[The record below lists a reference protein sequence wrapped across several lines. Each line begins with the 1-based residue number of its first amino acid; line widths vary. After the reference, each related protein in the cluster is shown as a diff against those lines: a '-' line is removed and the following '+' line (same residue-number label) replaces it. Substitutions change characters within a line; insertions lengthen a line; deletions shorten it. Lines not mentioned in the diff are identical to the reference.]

1 MLHRARHGWVEV
13 VAGVMFSGKS
23 EELIRRVR
31 RTLIA
36 GRRVQLFKSHLD
48 DRYGGQ
54 FSISSHDGRQIDAE
68 PVSNSVQVAEKV
80 RPATQVVA
88 IDEAQFLDDG
98 ICEVADALA
107 DAGMRVIV
115 AGTDMDFRGEP
126 FGPMGLLLAR
136 AERIDKLH
144 AICVVCG
151 DPATR
156 NQRLIDGKPA
166 PAEGPTIQVGG
177 AETYEARCRRCHEV
191 PKRTRAQA
199 ELLLGRGAASRCLI
213 VAVLA
218 IAGFGCREDSQ
229 NTRNPDVPAD
239 SATVF
244 LSDSASVD
252 IVRISNLQA
261 VDLPQVERRL
271 IYSTAADLEFDHVV
285 GAVFLPDSSLVV
297 ADRGS
302 SQQSGQSLA
311 LFEPRPPLPPGLQR
325 GPLFLVLG
333 DDSWEVVDTLGRWVG
348 KERHLT
354 RESGEIVVG
363 FGATALF
370 DGRGLHTVVGTND
383 SLDVTLYQG
392 LAPLTRIRGGH
403 SPRQVTAQEKEAW
416 TDLYLATASGR
427 S

>member
-31 RTLIA
+31 RALIA

-48 DRYGGQ
+48 NRYGGQ

-68 PVSNSVQVAEKV
+68 PVSNSVQLAEKA

-177 AETYEARCRRCHEV
+177 AESYEARCRRCHEV
-191 PKRTRAQA
+191 PERDRAQK
-199 ELLLGRGAASRCLI
+199 ELLPGRA
-213 VAVLA
+213 
-218 IAGFGCREDSQ
+218 
-229 NTRNPDVPAD
+229 
-239 SATVF
+239 
-244 LSDSASVD
+244 
-252 IVRISNLQA
+252 
-261 VDLPQVERRL
+261 ER
-271 IYSTAADLEFDHVV
+271 
-285 GAVFLPDSSLVV
+285 G
-297 ADRGS
+297 
-302 SQQSGQSLA
+302 
-311 LFEPRPPLPPGLQR
+311 
-325 GPLFLVLG
+325 
-333 DDSWEVVDTLGRWVG
+333 WEGR
-348 KERHLT
+348 
-354 RESGEIVVG
+354 
-363 FGATALF
+363 
-370 DGRGLHTVVGTND
+370 
-383 SLDVTLYQG
+383 
-392 LAPLTRIRGGH
+392 
-403 SPRQVTAQEKEAW
+403 
-416 TDLYLATASGR
+416 
-427 S
+427 